1 MVSEAARPF
10 ITGRTDRFVN
20 ELELFLAS
28 SLTIDA
34 FDSVY
39 IQHLGWKI
47 PEKIEEGEVGEP
59 VEQGPLVPYLY
70 FFDEDSDGN
79 E

>member
-1 MVSEAARPF
+1 MVSEATRPF
-10 ITGRTDRFVN
+10 LTGRTDRFVN

-28 SLTIDA
+28 SLTVDA
-34 FDSVY
+34 FDRVY

-47 PEKIEEGEVGEP
+47 PEMMGESEVGEP
-59 VEQGPLVPYLY
+59 VEHAPLVPYLY
-70 FFDEDSDGN
+70 LFDEVSDGN